1 MLKMCKETDL
11 TIVGKQEITEVLC
24 KKKFTWEIVVLGWI
38 ISLCVEPGIEPA
50 TFRFQSKA
58 LVTPLPSLRSSSTV
72 PKPGIELARNNKRGD
87 IGVP

>member
-1 MLKMCKETDL
+1 MFGFGS
-11 TIVGKQEITEVLC
+11 IVGFFKYNDQSQSFCRSYPLWIYVKGHMVRTFDLNLSQSNL
-24 KKKFTWEIVVLGWI
+24 VVLGWI

-72 PKPGIELARNNKRGD
+72 P
-87 IGVP
+87 